1 MKEEKEARCSFCGI
15 PQSRAVKLIAGPGVY
30 ICDECTR
37 TAYNLI
43 FSSGEAQKPAVSS
56 KKFKLLT
63 PAEIKGKLDEYIISQ
78 DSAKKKLA
86 VAVYNHYKRIHQG
99 QNLANKVDIRK
110 SNVLLIG
117 PTGTGKTLLAETLA
131 KILDVPFAMADA
143 TTLTEA
149 GYVGEDVEN
158 ILLKLYQ
165 AAGENRELAE
175 KGIVYIDE
183 LDKISRK
190 SENPSI
196 TRDVS
201 GEGVQ
206 QALLKIVEGT
216 VANVPP
222 LGGRK
227 HPYQEFLKIDTK
239 NILFIAGGAFVGLDK
254 IIQRRLKK
262 NLIGF
267 TNAKEKNRAYR
278 ADIFEQA
285 QPDDLIRYG
294 LIPELVGRFSVT
306 GVLNELNKDQLYRIL
321 LEPKDAITKQFKA
334 LLKMDGVDLEFSKE
348 ALEKI
353 SEQAI
358 SRGIGARGL
367 RAIFEE
373 IMLDL
378 MFEVPSRKE
387 TSGKVLIDGEFLKDK
402 KWIA

>member
-15 PQSRAVKLIAGPGVY
+15 PQSRALKLIAGPGVY
-30 ICDECTR
+30 ICDECTK
-37 TAYNLI
+37 TAFNLI
-43 FSSGEAQKPAVSS
+43 FSGGEPPKPQVSG

-63 PAEIKGKLDEYIISQ
+63 PAEIKAKLDEYIISQ
-78 DSAKKKLA
+78 DIAKKKLA
-86 VAVYNHYKRIHQG
+86 VAVYNHYKRINHN
-99 QNLANKVDIRK
+99 QNLAKVDIRK

-131 KILDVPFAMADA
+131 RILDVPFAMADA

-165 AAGENRELAE
+165 AAGENKELAE

-239 NILFIAGGAFVGLDK
+239 NILFIAGGAFVGLEK

-262 NLIGF
+262 NVIGF
-267 TNAKEKNRAYR
+267 STSREKGRHFP
-278 ADIFEQA
+278 ADIFEQV

-294 LIPELVGRFSVT
+294 LIPELVGRFSVV
-306 GVLNELNKDQLYRIL
+306 GVLNELDKDQLYRIL

-334 LLKMDGVDLEFSKE
+334 LFKMDGVELEFAKE

-353 SEQAI
+353 TEQAI
-358 SRGIGARGL
+358 ARGVGARGL

-378 MFEVPSRKE
+378 MFDIPSKRE
-387 TSGKVLIDGEFLKDK
+387 SVGKVLIDGEFLKDK

>member
-30 ICDECTR
+30 ICDECTK

-43 FSSGEAQKPAVSS
+43 FSGGETAKPVASG
-56 KKFKLLT
+56 KKLKLLT
-63 PAEIKGKLDEYIISQ
+63 PAEIKGRLDEYIISQ
-78 DSAKKKLA
+78 DAAKKKLA
-86 VAVYNHYKRIHQG
+86 VAVYNHYKRIGHN
-99 QNLANKVDIRK
+99 QNLAKVDIRK

-131 KILDVPFAMADA
+131 KVLDVPFAMADA

-165 AAGENRELAE
+165 AAGENKELAE

-262 NLIGF
+262 NVIGF
-267 TNAKEKNRAYR
+267 SSAKEKDRAYR

-285 QPDDLIRYG
+285 QPDDLIRFG
-294 LIPELVGRFSVT
+294 LIPELVGRFSVL
-306 GVLNELNKDQLYRIL
+306 GVLNELDKDQLYRIL
-321 LEPKDAITKQFKA
+321 LEPKDALTKQFKA

-348 ALEKI
+348 ALEMI
-353 SEQAI
+353 TTQAVA
-358 SRGIGARGL
+358 RGVGARGL

-378 MFEVPSRKE
+378 MFEIPSRKE
-387 TSGKVLIDGEFLKDK
+387 AVGKVLIDGAFLKDK

>member
-1 MKEEKEARCSFCGI
+1 MKEEKEARCSFCGL
-15 PQSRAVKLIAGPGVY
+15 PQSRAMKLIAGPGVY
-30 ICDECTR
+30 ICDECTK

-43 FSSGEAQKPAVSS
+43 FSGSEAQKSPISG

-63 PAEIKGKLDEYIISQ
+63 PAEIKDKLDEYIISQ
-78 DSAKKKLA
+78 DGAKKKLA
-86 VAVYNHYKRIHQG
+86 VAVYNHYKRINHN
-99 QNLANKVDIRK
+99 QNLSKVDIRK

-131 KILDVPFAMADA
+131 KTLDVPFAMADA

-165 AAGENRELAE
+165 AAGENKELTE

-183 LDKISRK
+183 LDKIARK

-239 NILFIAGGAFVGLDK
+239 NILFIAGGAFVGLEK

-267 TNAKEKNRAYR
+267 NAAKDKSHHFR
-278 ADIFEQA
+278 ADIFEHVQTE
-285 QPDDLIRYG
+285 DLIKYG
-294 LIPELVGRFSVT
+294 LIPELVGRFSVV
-306 GVLNELNKDQLYRIL
+306 GILNELDKEQLYRIL

-334 LLKMDGVDLEFSKE
+334 LLKMDGVDLEFSQE

-353 SEQAI
+353 TEQAI
-358 SRGIGARGL
+358 TRGVGARGL

-378 MFEVPSRKE
+378 MFEIPSKKE
-387 TSGKVLIDGEFLKDK
+387 SISKVLIDGNFLKDK

>member
-30 ICDECTR
+30 ICDECTK
-37 TAYNLI
+37 TAFNLI
-43 FSSGEAQKPAVSS
+43 FSGGEAPKPAASG
-56 KKFKLLT
+56 KKLKLLT

-78 DSAKKKLA
+78 DAAKKKLA
-86 VAVYNHYKRIHQG
+86 VAVYNHYKRIGHN
-99 QNLANKVDIRK
+99 QNISKVDIRK

-131 KILDVPFAMADA
+131 KVLDVPFAMADA

-149 GYVGEDVEN
+149 GYVGEDVE
-158 ILLKLYQ
+158 
-165 AAGENRELAE
+165 
-175 KGIVYIDE
+175 
-183 LDKISRK
+183 
-190 SENPSI
+190 
-196 TRDVS
+196 
-201 GEGVQ
+201 
-206 QALLKIVEGT
+206 
-216 VANVPP
+216 
-222 LGGRK
+222 
-227 HPYQEFLKIDTK
+227 

-267 TNAKEKNRAYR
+267 SNAKEKSRAYR
-278 ADIFEQA
+278 ADVFDQV

-306 GVLNELNKDQLYRIL
+306 GVLNELDKDQLYRIL

-348 ALEKI
+348 ALEMI
-353 SEQAI
+353 TVQAI
-358 SRGIGARGL
+358 TRGVGARGL

-378 MFEVPSRKE
+378 MFEIPSRKE
-387 TSGKVLIDGEFLKDK
+387 SVGKVLIDGEFLKDK

>member
-1 MKEEKEARCSFCGI
+1 MKEEKEARCSFCGL
-15 PQSRAVKLIAGPGVY
+15 PQSRAMKLIAGPGVF
-30 ICDECTR
+30 ICDECTK

-43 FSSGEAQKPAVSS
+43 FSGGEAPKSPISG

-63 PAEIKGKLDEYIISQ
+63 PAEIKDKLDEYIISQ
-78 DSAKKKLA
+78 DGAKKKLA
-86 VAVYNHYKRIHQG
+86 VAVYNHYKRINHN
-99 QNLANKVDIRK
+99 QNLSKVDIRK

-131 KILDVPFAMADA
+131 KTLDVPFAMADA

-165 AAGENRELAE
+165 AAGENKELAE
-175 KGIVYIDE
+175 KGIIYIDE
-183 LDKISRK
+183 LDKIARK

-216 VANVPP
+216 LANVPP

-239 NILFIAGGAFVGLDK
+239 NILFIAGGAFVGLEK

-267 TNAKEKNRAYR
+267 NAAKDKGRHFR
-278 ADIFEQA
+278 ADIFEHVQTE
-285 QPDDLIRYG
+285 DLIKYG

-306 GVLNELNKDQLYRIL
+306 GILNELDKEQLYRIL
-321 LEPKDAITKQFKA
+321 LDPKDSITKQFKA
-334 LLKMDGVDLEFSKE
+334 LFKMDGVDLEFSQE

-353 SEQAI
+353 AGQAI
-358 SRGIGARGL
+358 TRGVGARGL
-367 RAIFEE
+367 RAIFED

-378 MFEVPSRKE
+378 MFEIPSKKD
-387 TSGKVLIDGEFLKDK
+387 SVSKVLIDGNFLKDK